1 MALPLTRAM
10 VDAAIDG
17 SLKNV
22 EYVHDPIFNVDV
34 PTSCPGVPPEKLNAK
49 GMWEDPQAY
58 DKMARKLADAF
69 IDNFAKYDNMPEEV
83 IAAGPIQA
91 EK

>member
-1 MALPLTRAM
+1 
-10 VDAAIDG
+10 
-17 SLKNV
+17 
-22 EYVHDPIFNVDV
+22 
-34 PTSCPGVPPEKLNAK
+34 
-49 GMWEDPQAY
+49 MWEDPQAY

-83 IAAGPIQA
+83 IAAGPIPA